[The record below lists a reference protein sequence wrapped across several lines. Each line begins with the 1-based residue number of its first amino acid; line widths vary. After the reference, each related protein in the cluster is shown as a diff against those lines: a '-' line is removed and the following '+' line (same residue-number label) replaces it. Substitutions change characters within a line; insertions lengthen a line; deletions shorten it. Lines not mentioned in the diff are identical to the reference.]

1 MSHSQSWFKPIFV
14 CLALFALTVC
24 VLAQGAP
31 SISFKAPEAWVTQK
45 SSSAMRVAQ
54 YTLPHVDGDTEDASL
69 VVYFFGTGGG
79 GVQANLDRWT
89 SQMSQPDGS
98 ASKEKA
104 KINKFDSHGLKI
116 TTIDVTGTY
125 IAEVAPGATER
136 YNKPDFR
143 LRAAVIET
151 AGNPYYVKFTGP
163 AKTMAKWNS
172 SFEEFLK
179 TFELKSG
186 A

>member
-1 MSHSQSWFKPIFV
+1 MRHFKSIFI
-14 CLALFALTVC
+14 CLTLCALAVS
-24 VLAQGAP
+24 VIAQGAP
-31 SISFKAPEAWVTQK
+31 SISFKAPEGWVTQK
-45 SSSAMRVAQ
+45 SSSTMRVAQ

-98 ASKEKA
+98 ASKDKA
-104 KINKFDSHGLKI
+104 KINKFESHGLKI
-116 TTIDVTGTY
+116 TTIDVSGTY

-151 AGNPYYVKFTGP
+151 AQNPYYIKFTGP

-179 TFELKSG
+179 TFEMKKS
-186 A
+186 